1 MDALTSPNIDRD
13 PRAAASQAY
22 DLLVVGGGIQG
33 VTLALEAARRGLSTL
48 LLERGDF
55 GGETTWNSLRIVH
68 GGLRYLQKLDLPRYR
83 ESVAERRWLLRSFPD
98 LVEPLPCLLPLYAP
112 PRGGRLRRR
121 GPLRA
126 ALAADALL
134 GRRRN
139 EGVREDRAL
148 SPGRL
153 LGHDETVELFPQ
165 VDRDGLRG
173 AALWHDAVVVDSHR
187 LVIELLRWACRAGA
201 RALNYVEAAEL
212 RVEDGRVCGVR
223 AVDRESGR
231 SFEIRAA
238 AVASCAGPWARR
250 VARRFDQDV
259 PELFHPLL
267 AFNLLL
273 DREPPAEDGRTAV
286 AVASREPGAQT
297 WFLLP
302 FQGRTLAGTFYAP
315 TPGEMLRG
323 RDRRDPL
330 PGEPL
335 IAEFLRELNAALPGF
350 DLQREEVLRVFW
362 GRLPAAAEGSRTP
375 ASRPV
380 IHDHGS
386 RGGPR
391 GLVSVSGVKLTTARA
406 LGERTLQALAAGG
419 HLPPAVP
426 VEVERPAADP
436 PLSLTELTR
445 LAEHDW
451 NAAREHLRGI
461 VERQSVIHLEDLLLR
476 RTDWGIDP
484 RTAEAAARL
493 CESLGWR
500 GFRSREMAG

>member
-13 PRAAASQAY
+13 PRAAASQSY

-33 VTLALEAARRGLSTL
+33 VTLALEAARRGLATL

-68 GGLRYLQKLDLPRYR
+68 GGLRYLQTLDLPRHR
-83 ESVAERRWLLRSFPD
+83 ESIAERRWLLRHFPD
-98 LVEPLPCLLPLYAP
+98 LVEPLPCLMPLYDP

-121 GPLRA
+121 GALRA

-139 EGVREDRAL
+139 EGVRDDRVIP
-148 SPGRL
+148 PGRL
-153 LGHDETVELFPQ
+153 LGHAETVELFPE

-173 AALWHDAVVVDSHR
+173 GALWYDAVAADSHR
-187 LVIELLRWACRAGA
+187 LVIELLRWACGAGV

-212 RVEDGRVCGVR
+212 RVEGAQVRGVR

-238 AVASCAGPWARR
+238 AVASCAGPWVRR

-259 PELFHPLL
+259 PGLFHPLL

-286 AVASREPGAQT
+286 AVASRRPGAQT

-315 TPGEMLRG
+315 TTGEMLRDG
-323 RDRRDPL
+323 A

-335 IAEFLRELNAALPGF
+335 IEEFLRELNAALPGL
-350 DLQREEVLRVFW
+350 DLRREEVLRVLW
-362 GRLPAAAEGSRTP
+362 GRLPAAAEGSTTP

-380 IHDHGS
+380 IHDHGAH
-386 RGGPR
+386 GGPR

-406 LGERTLQALAAGG
+406 LAGQALQAFAAGG
-419 HLPPAVP
+419 YLPPSAP
-426 VEVERPAADP
+426 VEVARPAADP
-436 PLSLTELTR
+436 PLSLTELTW
-445 LAEHDW
+445 LAENDW
-451 NAAREHLRGI
+451 TAAREHLRGI

-476 RTDWGIDP
+476 RTGWGIDP
-484 RTAEAAARL
+484 RRAEAAARL

-500 GFRSREMAG
+500 GFRSREMVG